1 MIVRND
7 VDSCRKGME
16 AFVGRRVRLKSNGGR
31 KRQIIKEGI
40 LESCYPNVF
49 TVRCLNK
56 NSYKETVSYSYVDV
70 LTKVVE
76 VAVESKERQMSA
88 GEAV

>member
-16 AFVGRRVRLKSNGGR
+16 AYVGKRVRLKSNGGR
-31 KRQIIKEGI
+31 KRKIIHDGI

-49 TVRCLNK
+49 TVRCLNQ
-56 NSYKETVSYSYVDV
+56 NSYQETISYSYVDV

-76 VAVESKERQMSA
+76 VAVESRTQSLQPS
-88 GEAV
+88 

>member
-16 AFVGRRVRLKSNGGR
+16 AYVGKRVRLKSNGGR
-31 KRQIIKEGI
+31 KRKIVHDGI

-49 TVRCLNK
+49 TVRCLND
-56 NSYKETVSYSYVDV
+56 NSYQETVSYSYVDV
-70 LTKVVE
+70 LTRVVE
-76 VAVESKERQMSA
+76 VAVEAKLPKLRTS
-88 GEAV
+88 

>member
-1 MIVRND
+1 MIVRDD

-16 AFVGRRVRLKSNGGR
+16 AYVGKRVRLKSNGGR
-31 KRQIIKEGI
+31 KRKIVHDGI

-49 TVRCLNK
+49 IVRCLNQ
-56 NSYKETVSYSYVDV
+56 NSYQETISYSYVDV

-76 VAVESKERQMSA
+76 VAVESRTQGLQTS
-88 GEAV
+88 